1 MTDHPVTRW
10 EKADHSGYGKRFAE
24 LVADGTDVDGEARL
38 ADVLVPRGATVLD
51 AGSGMGRV
59 ADGLVRRGHDVTA
72 VEKDA
77 GLVEQSRS
85 TFPDVAVVQSDLL
98 GLSPAF
104 LESQGRPSSYDLVV
118 VVGNVMVLL
127 AEDTER
133 QVLETLAGLLKPDG
147 RMLVGFRMA
156 GGPQNARTYPAD
168 AFVADAEAAGLVV
181 DARFESYELR
191 SGVDEDY
198 AVWILSAR
206 TRPAGPGSTA

>member
-1 MTDHPVTRW
+1 MTEHPVTRW
-10 EKADHSGYGKRFAE
+10 EQADHSGYGKRFAQ
-24 LVADGTDVDGEARL
+24 LVTDGTDVDGEARL
-38 ADVLVPRGATVLD
+38 ADVLVPRGATILD

-59 ADGLVRRGHDVTA
+59 ADGLARRGHHVTA

-77 GLVEQSRS
+77 GLVEQSRA

-104 LESQGRPSSYDLVV
+104 LASLGRPSSYDLVV

-133 QVLETLAGLLKPDG
+133 QVLEALAGLLRPDG
-147 RMLVGFRMA
+147 RMLVGFRMV

-168 AFVADAEAAGLVV
+168 DFVADAEAAGLGV
-181 DARFESYELR
+181 DAHYESYELR
-191 SGVDEDY
+191 TGVDEDY
-198 AVWILSAR
+198 GVWILSAR
-206 TRPAGPGSTA
+206 TRPAAPGSTA